1 MKGEVSMDREAGPR
15 LAGGSC
21 GRRRELGGNM
31 GWGTGRGCGGGRL
44 KPRLTGGLRGERGVR
59 ALSHDLLSLTGSE
72 AGASSLHM
80 GDRLGGDSFREGL
93 QYCQMGVIL

>member
-21 GRRRELGGNM
+21 GRRRELLGNI
-31 GWGTGRGCGGGRL
+31 GRGTGRGCGGGRL
-44 KPRLTGGLRGERGVR
+44 KPRLTGGLRV
-59 ALSHDLLSLTGSE
+59 LSHDLLSLTGSE

>member
-21 GRRRELGGNM
+21 GRRKELWGNI
-31 GWGTGRGCGGGRL
+31 GRGTGRGCGGGRL
-44 KPRLTGGLRGERGVR
+44 KPRLTGGLR